1 MYTAYTDT
9 SRTPRRTVVTIIS
22 VLLFTKLANW
32 CPKEDEILKKRFEQY
47 ELLTFISCYILFTTT
62 AILFIPF
69 IAIYT
74 KGISDVNYIRYGL
87 SISFCIAEFFS
98 CVKLVY
104 ENVVF
109 AAGKFKETKRM
120 AYIEAV
126 INILVSILLARIIGL
141 IGVLVGTICAGV
153 FRTLMYNTYVSKNIV
168 HRSSWKILSK
178 ICYDK
183 YCIYNPTCKTIYI
196 L

>member
-1 MYTAYTDT
+1 MV
-9 SRTPRRTVVTIIS
+9 SSNIRKIVNS
-22 VLLFTKLANW
+22 VSAGTMAAFGNMIAK
-32 CPKEDEILKKRFEQY
+32 KEDEILKKRFEQY

-126 INILVSILLARIIGL
+126 INILVSILLARRTMNNIFRHIRII
-141 IGVLVGTICAGV
+141 
-153 FRTLMYNTYVSKNIV
+153 
-168 HRSSWKILSK
+168 H
-178 ICYDK
+178 
-183 YCIYNPTCKTIYI
+183 
-196 L
+196 

>member
-1 MYTAYTDT
+1 M
-9 SRTPRRTVVTIIS
+9 
-22 VLLFTKLANW
+22 
-32 CPKEDEILKKRFEQY
+32 
-47 ELLTFISCYILFTTT
+47 
-62 AILFIPF
+62 
-69 IAIYT
+69 
-74 KGISDVNYIRYGL
+74 
-87 SISFCIAEFFS
+87 
-98 CVKLVY
+98 Y

-141 IGVLVGTICAGV
+141 IGALVGTICAGV

-178 ICYDK
+178 ICYAVICSAICYYIVVLLQLK
-183 YCIYNPTCKTIYI
+183 YIDGFASWIINAIFVIVISTIIGIVGAYLI
-196 L
+196 FREDTKALINMFSRIIKSKH